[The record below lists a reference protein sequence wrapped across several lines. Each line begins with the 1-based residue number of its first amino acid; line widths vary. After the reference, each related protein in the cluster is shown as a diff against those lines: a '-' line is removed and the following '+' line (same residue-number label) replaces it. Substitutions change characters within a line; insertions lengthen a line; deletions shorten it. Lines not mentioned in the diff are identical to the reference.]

1 MKKLMILL
9 LIFAA
14 CYAAGHDA
22 PAPAAEQTA
31 LPETE
36 PAAVYEITLPSP
48 QEAGSQL
55 KTIGDALHALF
66 SSFSIEKQPLPEGQT
81 GNQVH
86 IRVQE

>member
-31 LPETE
+31 LPETA

-55 KTIGDALHALF
+55 KTIEDALHALF
-66 SSFSIEKQPLPEGQT
+66 SSFSIEKQPLPDGQT
-81 GNQVH
+81 GNQML

>member
-1 MKKLMILL
+1 MKKLVILL

-14 CYAAGHDA
+14 CYAAGHDD
-22 PAPAAEQTA
+22 PAPVAEQTS
-31 LPETE
+31 LPDPE

-55 KTIGDALHALF
+55 KTIGDALHELF
-66 SSFSIEKQPLPEGQT
+66 SSFSIEKQPLPEGQN

>member
-1 MKKLMILL
+1 MKKLVILL

-14 CYAAGHDA
+14 CYAAGHDD
-22 PAPAAEQTA
+22 PAPAAEQTS
-31 LPETE
+31 LPDPE

-55 KTIGDALHALF
+55 KTIGDALHELF

-86 IRVQE
+86 IRMQE